1 MSAVPQTLA
10 ELRAAIVEQQD
21 RLTARMRD
29 AACYL
34 TEHPHDVALNT
45 VAALAER
52 SGIAS
57 SAFIRLAKALGFN
70 GFSDLQR
77 LFKAPLQQAG
87 TSSFSERIRHYQ
99 GEELL
104 EDPTDVGAILT
115 AFSRANIVSLEH
127 LAEGQQVEALE
138 QAITLLQCARTTFVV
153 GMRRSFPMAS
163 YLSYALSRVG
173 RRAVHISGLGGSLR
187 EQVGA
192 LHSDDI
198 LVAVSFPPYAPETI
212 EACQQAVAA
221 GTPIVAITDS
231 LLSPIGQHAAVI
243 IEVNDAELLGFRSLT
258 AAFCV
263 AQTLAMGLAFRD
275 GQSMSGPDHDA
286 LKNIDC

>member
-1 MSAVPQTLA
+1 MPVPLTLA
-10 ELRAAIVEQQD
+10 ELRSAIVEHQE
-21 RLTARMRD
+21 RLTARQRD
-29 AACYL
+29 AAHYL
-34 TEHPHDVALNT
+34 NEHPHDVALNT
-45 VAALAER
+45 VAALAKI
-52 SGIAS
+52 SGIPS
-57 SAFIRLAKALGFN
+57 SAFIRLAQALGFS
-70 GFSDLQR
+70 GFSDLQK
-77 LFKAPLQQAG
+77 LFKQPLQQAG
-87 TSSFSERIRHYQ
+87 QGSFKERIRHYR
-99 GEELL
+99 GEQLL
-104 EDPTDVGAILT
+104 DDPTDVGAVLS

-127 LAEGQQVEALE
+127 LAEGQQVEAIE
-138 QAITLLQCARTTFVV
+138 KAILLLQQARTTFVV

-192 LHSDDI
+192 LHGDDV
-198 LVAVSFPPYAPETI
+198 LVAVSFPPYAQETI
-212 EACQQAVAA
+212 DACQQAVAA

-231 LLSPIGQHAAVI
+231 ILSPVGQKASVM

-275 GQSMSGPDHDA
+275 GQNLDGPDHDA
-286 LKNIDC
+286 LKDIDC

>member
-1 MSAVPQTLA
+1 MPVPQTLD
-10 ELRAAIVEQQD
+10 ELRAAIVEHQD

-29 AACYL
+29 AAYYL
-34 TEHPHDVALNT
+34 NEHPHDVALNT
-45 VAALAER
+45 VAALAKR
-52 SGIAS
+52 SGIPS
-57 SAFIRLAKALGFN
+57 SAFIRMAQALGFG

-77 LFKAPLQQAG
+77 LFKAPLERAG
-87 TSSFSERIRHYQ
+87 QTSFKERIRHYR
-99 GEELL
+99 GEQLL
-104 EDPTDVGAILT
+104 DDPTDVGAILV
-115 AFSRANIVSLEH
+115 AFSQANIVSLEH

-138 QAITLLQCARTTFVV
+138 KSITLLQQARTTFVI

-173 RRAVHISGLGGSLR
+173 RRAVQITGLGGSLR

-192 LHSDDI
+192 LHTDDVLI
-198 LVAVSFPPYAPETI
+198 AVSFPPYAQETI
-212 EACQQAVAA
+212 DACQQAVAA

-231 LLSPIGQHAAVI
+231 ILSPIGQRASVM

-275 GQSMSGPDHDA
+275 GQSVSGPDHDA
-286 LKNIDC
+286 LNNIDC

>member
-1 MSAVPQTLA
+1 MSAPQTLA
-10 ELRAAIVEQQD
+10 ELRAAIVEQQE

-29 AACYL
+29 AARYL

-45 VAALAER
+45 VAALATR

-77 LFKAPLQQAG
+77 LFKVPLQQAG
-87 TSSFSERIRHYQ
+87 STSYSERIRHFN

-104 EDPTDVGAILT
+104 EDPTDVGAILS

-127 LAEGQQVEALE
+127 LAEGQQVAVLE
-138 QAITLLQCARTTFVV
+138 QAITLLQQARTIFVV
-153 GMRRSFPMAS
+153 GMRRSFPMAA

-173 RRAVHISGLGGSLR
+173 RRAVLVSGLGGSLR

-192 LHSDDI
+192 LHSDDV
-198 LVAVSFPPYAPETI
+198 LVAVSFPPYAQETI
-212 EACQQAVAA
+212 DACQQAVAA
-221 GTPIVAITDS
+221 GTPIVALTDS
-231 LLSPIGQHAAVI
+231 IISPIGQKASVM

-263 AQTLAMGLAFRD
+263 AQSLAMGLAFRD
-275 GQSMSGPDHDA
+275 GQSVSGLDHDA
-286 LKNIDC
+286 LKDIDC

>member
-1 MSAVPQTLA
+1 MPVPQNLA
-10 ELRAAIVEQQD
+10 ELRAAMVEHQE
-21 RLTARMRD
+21 RLTARTRD
-29 AACYL
+29 AARYL
-34 TEHPHDVALNT
+34 NDHPHDVALNT
-45 VAALAER
+45 VAALATQ

-77 LFKAPLQQAG
+77 LFKAPLQQAAT
-87 TSSFSERIRHYQ
+87 TSYSERIRHFN

-104 EDPTDVGAILT
+104 EDPTDVGAILQ

-138 QAITLLQCARTTFVV
+138 SAITQLQRARTIFVI
-153 GMRRSFPMAS
+153 GMRRSFPMAA

-173 RRAVHISGLGGSLR
+173 RRAVQVTGLGGSLH
-187 EQVGA
+187 EQISA
-192 LHSDDI
+192 LHSDDV
-198 LVAVSFPPYAPETI
+198 LVAVSFPPYAQETI
-212 EACQQAVAA
+212 DACQQAVAA
-221 GTPIVAITDS
+221 GAPIVALTDS
-231 LLSPIGQHAAVI
+231 IISPIGQCAATM

-275 GQSMSGPDHDA
+275 GQSVSGPDHDA
-286 LKNIDC
+286 LKHIDC

>member
-1 MSAVPQTLA
+1 MPVPQTLA
-10 ELRAAIVEQQD
+10 ELRAAIVEHQE
-21 RLTARMRD
+21 RLTARSKD
-29 AACYL
+29 AARYL
-34 TEHPHDVALNT
+34 NEHPHEVALNT
-45 VAALAER
+45 VAALSSR

-57 SAFIRLAKALGFN
+57 SAFIRLAKSLGFK

-77 LFKAPLQQAG
+77 LFKVPLQQAG
-87 TSSFSERIRHYQ
+87 SPSFSERIRHFD

-104 EDPTDVGAILT
+104 EDPTDVGAMLG

-138 QAITLLQCARTTFVV
+138 RAIAVLQQARTIFVV
-153 GMRRSFPMAS
+153 GMRRSFPMAT

-173 RRAVHISGLGGSLR
+173 RRAVLVSGLGGSLN

-192 LHSDDI
+192 LHAGDV
-198 LVAVSFPPYAPETI
+198 LLAVSFPPYAQETI
-212 EACQQAVAA
+212 DACQLAVVS
-221 GTPIVAITDS
+221 GTPIVALTDS
-231 LLSPIGQHAAVI
+231 IISPIGQSASVM

-275 GQSMSGPDHDA
+275 GQSATGLDHQA